1 MLKHLAC
8 SVVRAIVT
16 DLNTLISEHCFF
28 ILTTKKQTNPYPKA
42 PFNVN
47 GWNCS
52 STILQP
58 ISGRGIVLL
67 CAKLFLYGKYALHDR
82 MR

>member
-16 DLNTLISEHCFF
+16 DLNTLISEHCFLN
-28 ILTTKKQTNPYPKA
+28 LTTKKQTNPYPKA

-47 GWNCS
+47 G
-52 STILQP
+52 
-58 ISGRGIVLL
+58 
-67 CAKLFLYGKYALHDR
+67 
-82 MR
+82 

>member
-47 GWNCS
+47 G
-52 STILQP
+52 
-58 ISGRGIVLL
+58 
-67 CAKLFLYGKYALHDR
+67 
-82 MR
+82 